1 MGVYNHIILA
11 KNMGPDV
18 PLRHFFTFKG
28 CGKFGHSHEDELY
41 ERQKFKISLYFSNL
55 KNPACQRFSSLFR
68 SAHLLNIN
76 NVVFV
81 TKKANKGGFRHQFLA
96 VIWSLSW
103 LNSPFKSVIDGLG
116 YRDQRGAVLSCR

>member
-55 KNPACQRFSSLFR
+55 TPPRL
-68 SAHLLNIN
+68 SA
-76 NVVFV
+76 F
-81 TKKANKGGFRHQFLA
+81 FFL
-96 VIWSLSW
+96 I
-103 LNSPFKSVIDGLG
+103 
-116 YRDQRGAVLSCR
+116 

>member
-11 KNMGPDV
+11 KNMGRDV

-55 KNPACQRFSSLFR
+55 KNTRL
-68 SAHLLNIN
+68 SA
-76 NVVFV
+76 F
-81 TKKANKGGFRHQFLA
+81 FFL
-96 VIWSLSW
+96 I
-103 LNSPFKSVIDGLG
+103 
-116 YRDQRGAVLSCR
+116 

>member
-11 KNMGPDV
+11 KNMGRDV

-28 CGKFGHSHEDELY
+28 CGKFGHSHENGLY
-41 ERQKFKISLYFSNL
+41 ERKKFKISLYFIIL
-55 KNPACQRFSSLFR
+55 KNPDCQRFSSLFR
-68 SAHLLNIN
+68 SVHLLNIN

-103 LNSPFKSVIDGLG
+103 LNSPFKSVIDG
-116 YRDQRGAVLSCR
+116 

>member
-41 ERQKFKISLYFSNL
+41 ERQKFKISLYFKSL
-55 KNPACQRFSSLFR
+55 KKSRL
-68 SAHLLNIN
+68 SA
-76 NVVFV
+76 F
-81 TKKANKGGFRHQFLA
+81 FFL
-96 VIWSLSW
+96 I
-103 LNSPFKSVIDGLG
+103 
-116 YRDQRGAVLSCR
+116 

>member
-11 KNMGPDV
+11 KNMGRDV
-18 PLRHFFTFKG
+18 PLRYFFTFKG

-41 ERQKFKISLYFSNL
+41 ERQRLEIFIYFSGL
-55 KNPACQRFSSLFR
+55 KKHRLSAFFSLFR

-81 TKKANKGGFRHQFLA
+81 TKKANKVGFRHQ
-96 VIWSLSW
+96 S
-103 LNSPFKSVIDGLG
+103 
-116 YRDQRGAVLSCR
+116 